1 MCYKHGGFGE
11 NMKKENSTKEEI
23 LQNAIRL
30 FKEKGYDEVT
40 LRDICKASNISKNTF
55 YYYYDS
61 KDALIKGLFF
71 SLVFLEEENIVALMQ
86 IEDPYE
92 QLIYSYKTII
102 QHYVYIGKEIIKKA
116 LVFNFTQ
123 ISSENIKDKPKKP
136 EHDFIR
142 EVLVGIYKRAQ
153 EKEEIRTD
161 VDVRELIRIS
171 LTLLVGTI
179 QIWSTAPFDFDLEK
193 HYVEAYEILVCGEK
207 RNSTVTI
214 S

>member
-55 YYYYDS
+55 YYYNDS

-71 SLVFLEEENIVALMQ
+71 SLVFLGEENIVALMQ

-123 ISSENIKDKPKKP
+123 IFSENIKDKPKKP

-193 HYVEAYEILVCGEK
+193 HYMEAYEILVCGK
-207 RNSTVTI
+207 KKK
-214 S
+214 

>member
-1 MCYKHGGFGE
+1 
-11 NMKKENSTKEEI
+11 MKKENNTKEEI
-23 LQNAIRL
+23 LQNAIHL
-30 FKEKGYDEVT
+30 FKEKGYDAVT
-40 LRDICKASNISKNTF
+40 LMDICKASNISKNTF

-71 SLVFLEEENIVALMQ
+71 SQVFLEDENIIALMQ

-102 QHYVYIGKEIIKKA
+102 QHYLFIGKEIIKKA
-116 LVFNFTQ
+116 LLFNFSQ
-123 ISSENIKDKPKKP
+123 ISSENNKDKHKKP

-161 VDVRELIRIS
+161 VEIRELIRTS
-171 LTLLVGTI
+171 LVLLVGTI
-179 QIWSTAPFDFDLEK
+179 QIWATAPFDVDLEK
-193 HYVEAYEILVCGEK
+193 RYMEAYEIVVRCEK
-207 RNSTVTI
+207 KK
-214 S
+214 